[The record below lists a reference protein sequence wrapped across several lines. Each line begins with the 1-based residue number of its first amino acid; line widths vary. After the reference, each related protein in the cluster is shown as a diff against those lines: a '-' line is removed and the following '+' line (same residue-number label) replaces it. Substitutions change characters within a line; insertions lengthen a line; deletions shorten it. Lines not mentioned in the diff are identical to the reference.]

1 MREVE
6 EGEAANTD
14 ETVKTPDDEAWPDVL
29 MIPVGQEHSINIC
42 SI

>member
-6 EGEAANTD
+6 EGDAANTD

-29 MIPVGQEHSINIC
+29 MESVGQKRSINID
-42 SI
+42 SS